1 MVVFHV
7 TLGQLVSPGVLLHL
21 FQKRT
26 SWITGMHF
34 WRQDVLP
41 VTQPSVSVHWWEHK
55 ALTLTSG
62 LASSFFIHHQTPDGR
77 GVAPF
82 TLALWCHLLI
92 NDVWLLPKQ
101 FYVGSQQKKLTNED
115 DDRTTTTSR
124 ERILVLKSVQ
134 FFLLASCTL
143 LTLFL
148 CILAQLTNAF
158 FLNVETVMKQ
168 LLEHLP
174 YIVVHHI
181 TLYTASQKS
190 PHL

>member
-1 MVVFHV
+1 M
-7 TLGQLVSPGVLLHL
+7 
-21 FQKRT
+21 
-26 SWITGMHF
+26 
-34 WRQDVLP
+34 
-41 VTQPSVSVHWWEHK
+41 SVHWWEHK

-82 TLALWCHLLI
+82 TLALWCHLHI
-92 NDVWLLPKQ
+92 NDVWLLPKE
-101 FYVGSQQKKLTNED
+101 FYVGSQQKKLTSDN

-124 ERILVLKSVQ
+124 ERILVLKSLQ

-158 FLNVETVMKQ
+158 FLNVETVVKQ

-174 YIVVHHI
+174 QSVIHHI
-181 TLYTASQKS
+181 TLYKWCTVASGAPS
-190 PHL
+190 WWHVNLGTTHLNVPRASVLHLFCRMTNYEQEQNPGAVCMKRS